1 MLKLSR
7 LALGAALFVGLAAC
21 ESSTGL
27 PTEFTQAD
35 AIQLAA
41 DMDAVAT
48 LHGFDVGIPM
58 SLSVSVGS
66 GEASASAAV
75 SVPINNSFTVT
86 KQCPRGGQVAL
97 AGTVVGT
104 FEPGPLANS
113 FTLDANATRTDSDCA
128 FLTRHGVLTVDGHPN
143 LTYEG
148 HLNLVNGVLVGIQSQ
163 RHQGSFTWAR
173 GGGTGT
179 CEVDIASSFN
189 PATNTATVV
198 GTFCGFNVNVTH
210 TRS

>member
-1 MLKLSR
+1 MLKPFR

-48 LHGFDVGIPM
+48 LGQADMGVGPSFSM
-58 SLSVSVGS
+58 SVGT
-66 GEASASAAV
+66 GEAAASVAV
-75 SVPINNSFTVT
+75 PVPINNSFTVT

-97 AGTVVGT
+97 AGTVAGT
-104 FEPGPLANS
+104 GDQATESL
-113 FTLDANATRTDSDCA
+113 TLDANATRVDTDCA
-128 FLTRHGVLTVDGHPN
+128 FLTRHGVLTLDGNPN
-143 LTYEG
+143 ITYEG
-148 HLNLVNGVLVGIQSQ
+148 HLNIVNGALSGLQSQ
-163 RHQGSFTWAR
+163 THQGSFTWVR
-173 GGGTGT
+173 GGGSGT
-179 CEVDIASSFN
+179 CEVDITSSFN
-189 PATNTATVV
+189 PATNTATVA

-210 TRS
+210 TRG

>member
-1 MLKLSR
+1 MLNLLR
-7 LALGAALFVGLAAC
+7 LALGAVLFVGLAAC

-48 LHGFDVGIPM
+48 LGQADMGISPSFSMNVGT
-58 SLSVSVGS
+58 
-66 GEASASAAV
+66 GEAAASVAV
-75 SVPINNSFTVT
+75 PVTVNNSFTVT

-97 AGTVVGT
+97 AGTVAGT
-104 FEPGPLANS
+104 GDRETHSL
-113 FTLDANATRTDSDCA
+113 TLDANATRTDSDCA
-128 FLTRHGVLTVDGHPN
+128 FLTRHGVLTLDGNPN
-143 LTYEG
+143 ITYEG
-148 HLNLVNGVLVGIQSQ
+148 HLNIVNGALVGIQSQ
-163 RHQGSFTWAR
+163 THQGSFTWVR
-173 GGGTGT
+173 GGGSGT
-179 CEVDIASSFN
+179 CDVDITSSFN

-198 GTFCGFNVNVTH
+198 GTFCGFDVNVTH

>member
-48 LHGFDVGIPM
+48 LGQSDVGISPSFSM
-58 SLSVSVGS
+58 NVGT
-66 GEASASAAV
+66 GGAAASAAV
-75 SVPINNSFTVT
+75 PVTINNAFTVT

-97 AGTVVGT
+97 SGTVTGT
-104 FEPGPLANS
+104 GDDATHSL
-113 FTLDANATRTDSDCA
+113 TLDANATRIDTDCA
-128 FLTRHGVLTVDGHPN
+128 FMTRHGVLTLDGNPN
-143 LTYEG
+143 ITYEG
-148 HLNLVNGVLVGIQSQ
+148 HLNIVNSALVGIQSQ
-163 RHQGSFTWAR
+163 THQGSFTWVR
-173 GGGTGT
+173 GGGSGT
-179 CEVDIASSFN
+179 CDVNITSSFN
-189 PATNTATVV
+189 PANNTATVV
-198 GTFCGFNVNVTH
+198 GTFCGFNINVTH

>member
-1 MLKLSR
+1 MFKSSPLV
-7 LALGAALFVGLAAC
+7 LGAALLVGLAAC

-27 PTEFTQAD
+27 PTEFSQAD

-41 DMDAVAT
+41 DMDAVAS
-48 LHGFDVGIPM
+48 LQGVDVGIPP
-58 SLSVSVGS
+58 SLSISVGS

-75 SVPINNSFTVT
+75 PVPINNSFTVT

-104 FEPGPLANS
+104 FEQGPLANS

-128 FLTRHGVLTVDGHPN
+128 FLTRHGVLTVDGNPN
-143 LTYEG
+143 ITYEG
-148 HLNLVNGVLVGIQSQ
+148 HLNIVNGALVGIQSQ
-163 RHQGSFTWAR
+163 THQGSFTWVR
-173 GGGTGT
+173 GGGSGT
-179 CEVDIASSFN
+179 CNVDIMSSFN
-189 PATNTATVV
+189 PATNTATVA